1 MDTYQ
6 QIALAVAVFGIGA
19 SVVTGGFD
27 MDPVTKSIFGWGG
40 IALMIGGVGMFVLT
54 CLPVVVR
61 RKLHLM
67 SGEEQRRWRKAEQV
81 IAVLTPE
88 KKVALWMYLE
98 NEYEQE
104 KQIERELQYQGMQMP
119 NYELFE
125 ALRRE
130 TGFMRLEFGGIEGV
144 KPEWRGIVRKLLA
157 KDPTAKKV
165 RRA

>member
-1 MDTYQ
+1 
-6 QIALAVAVFGIGA
+6 
-19 SVVTGGFD
+19 
-27 MDPVTKSIFGWGG
+27 
-40 IALMIGGVGMFVLT
+40 
-54 CLPVVVR
+54 
-61 RKLHLM
+61 M